1 MRWSGL
7 FLFKTYPVPSKHLL
21 SRIYNH
27 CSSLHH
33 FVLFVLENDFS
44 KSELMTICFD
54 EPNMIN
60 HLTILDE
67 RNIIITL
74 KVEIFQDYLLDHL
87 KLGLFPNE
95 WYYVQPCVNIHN
107 QQI

>member
-1 MRWSGL
+1 MVWFIFVQHLSCTIKTLIKQDLQSL
-7 FLFKTYPVPSKHLL
+7 FQFTFF
-21 SRIYNH
+21 
-27 CSSLHH
+27 
-33 FVLFVLENDFS
+33 FVLFVLEKDFS

-54 EPNMIN
+54 DPNMIN
-60 HLTILDE
+60 HLTILDK

-87 KLGLFPNE
+87 KLGLLPNE